1 MPWIRV
7 EDCIG
12 CGDCVAACPV
22 DAIVMADVVAVI
34 DMDEC
39 IRCGICHDA
48 CPQGAV
54 RHDGEKIPEEV
65 HANVAKALSC
75 MDACARH
82 LGGEEERKKCLERMI
97 KHFTK
102 EKTVA
107 EKTLERL
114 QALKQELAS
123 A

>member
-1 MPWIRV
+1 MPWIKV

-12 CGDCVAACPV
+12 CGDCVEACPV
-22 DAIVMADVVAVI
+22 DAITMADVVAVI
-34 DMDEC
+34 DMRDC
-39 IRCGICHDA
+39 IRCGTCHDA

-65 HANVAKALSC
+65 DANVNRAVWC
-75 MDACARH
+75 MDACVRH
-82 LGGEEERKKCLERMI
+82 LGGEIERKKCLERMI

-114 QALKQELAS
+114 QTLSKEIES
-123 A
+123 T

>member
-1 MPWIRV
+1 MPWIKV

-12 CGDCVAACPV
+12 CGDCVEACPV
-22 DAIVMADVVAVI
+22 DAIVMADEVAVI
-34 DMDEC
+34 DMGDC
-39 IRCGICHDA
+39 IRCGTCHDA

-54 RHDGEKIPEEV
+54 RHDGEKIPAEV
-65 HANVAKALSC
+65 DANVARTVWC

-82 LGGEEERKKCLERMI
+82 LGGADERKKCLERMI
-97 KHFTK
+97 KNFTR
-102 EKTVA
+102 EKAVA

-114 QALKQELAS
+114 QALKKELAS